1 MPQHPLPVHL
11 PGDCQHLNGNTRFV
25 TPQDLILDQ
34 AKRDIP
40 SPESILPVSDTS
52 SRKNSND
59 DQTEHERA
67 EYCIAEMRERR
78 TRQSTITREH
88 LPRSARQKITREEK
102 HHQSARRLESRG
114 ITQKTRIEE
123 SVDKRMFTSGNNLDT
138 TPDRCWEQPEPKSG
152 VGSTPGCTSREI
164 FISSA
169 SNEALPVSDPILAGR
184 PSDSLDNLFLAG
196 PDGVDILQGFP
207 KIGQAE
213 RQSSVQLETAPM
225 CCGCESF
232 MYQSDSESLYMHSS
246 HPSRFCLYTG
256 LVGGCFDWYCS
267 QFLQA

>member
-1 MPQHPLPVHL
+1 MPQYPLSVHL
-11 PGDCQHLNGNTRFV
+11 PDDTQHLNGNTRFV
-25 TPQDLILDQ
+25 TPQDLVLDQ
-34 AKRDIP
+34 TKRDIP
-40 SPESILPVSDTS
+40 SPESIPPVSDPR
-52 SRKNSND
+52 SRKNSD
-59 DQTEHERA
+59 DYRPKHERA
-67 EYCIAEMRERR
+67 ENCIAEMRERR
-78 TRQSTITREH
+78 TLQGTITRGH
-88 LPRSARQKITREEK
+88 LPRSTTQKITGEK
-102 HHQSARRLESRG
+102 RHHRSARRLESRG
-114 ITQKTRIEE
+114 TTQKTRIEE

-152 VGSTPGCTSREI
+152 VGSSPGCASREI

-169 SNEALPVSDPILAGR
+169 SNEALPVSEPILAGR
-184 PSDSLDNLFLAG
+184 PSDSLDNLFLAS

-207 KIGQAE
+207 KIGQAK
-213 RQSSVQLETAPM
+213 LETAPM

-232 MYQSDSESLYMHSS
+232 MYQSDSESLHSS